1 MKLGCKNYMFNFF
14 KSFNFN
20 PEKAQVGNFS
30 MIVKTSRRFVSSS
43 IPHSGRDKDT
53 GINILH
59 FLYSAVI
66 LCLEDV
72 INYNKRKEELFLRF
86 LKLLKLSQ
94 NTDWACVLCYRKW
107 LVVLDKI
114 IPQLLKV

>member
-1 MKLGCKNYMFNFF
+1 MHIAGAFYVLIKLQ
-14 KSFNFN
+14 S
-20 PEKAQVGNFS
+20 
-30 MIVKTSRRFVSSS
+30 SRRFVPSS
-43 IPHSGRDKDT
+43 IPNSGRDKDT

-86 LKLLKLSQ
+86 LKLLKLLQ
-94 NTDWACVLCYRKW
+94 NTTE
-107 LVVLDKI
+107 
-114 IPQLLKV
+114 